1 MIAVNKI
8 KILLL
13 AALLACACQL
23 KAQIKTSKKMQ
34 TLITSGHTPVNGINM
49 YYEVYGKGDIPLIL
63 IHGGGST
70 IQTSFENIIPFLS
83 ANNKVIAIELQA
95 HGRTTDRDAPE
106 TFEQDADDVAG
117 LLKALKI
124 AKGNMMGFSN
134 GGTTTLQIAIRHPQL
149 VNKIIV
155 IAGSYRRDGFMDG
168 FFGFM
173 DHASIDNMPQQL
185 KDAFLKVTPDQARLQ
200 TMFEKD
206 KNRMIN
212 FKDINDSDIRGIKAP
227 ALFIVADKDVITI
240 DHTIKMSKL
249 VEGAG
254 LVVVPGIH
262 GSYIGEAGSIAPGNK
277 LPEATAIMINEFLNN

>member
-1 MIAVNKI
+1 MI
-8 KILLL
+8 KIINCLTILF
-13 AALLACACQL
+13 AAVTLTT
-23 KAQIKTSKKMQ
+23 AQAIAQTKHSKKMQ
-34 TLITSGHTPVNGINM
+34 TFITSGHTPVNGINM
-49 YYEVYGKGDIPLIL
+49 YYEVYGKGEIPLIL

-70 IQTSFENIIPFLS
+70 IQTSFENIIPFL
-83 ANNKVIAIELQA
+83 ATDHKVIAVELQA
-95 HGRTTDRDAPE
+95 HGRTTDRNAPE

-117 LLKALKI
+117 LLKALNIPKANI
-124 AKGNMMGFSN
+124 MGFSN
-134 GGTTTLQIAIRHPQL
+134 GGTTTLQIAIRHPEL

-155 IAGSYRRDGFMDG
+155 IAGSYRRDGFMEG

-206 KNRMIN
+206 KARMIN
-212 FKDINDSDIRGIKAP
+212 FKDINDSDIHAIKAP
-227 ALFIVADKDVITI
+227 ALFVVADKDVITI

-254 LVVVPGIH
+254 LIVVPGIH
-262 GSYIGEAGSIAPGNK
+262 GSYIGEAGSIAADSK
-277 LPEATAIMINEFLNN
+277 LPQATAIMINEFLSK

>member
-1 MIAVNKI
+1 
-8 KILLL
+8 
-13 AALLACACQL
+13 
-23 KAQIKTSKKMQ
+23 MQ
-34 TLITSGHTPVNGINM
+34 TLITSGHQPVNGINM
-49 YYEVYGKGDIPLIL
+49 YYEVYGKGEIPLIL

-70 IQTSFENIIPFLS
+70 IQTSFENIIPFL
-83 ANNKVIAIELQA
+83 AVNNKVIAVELQA

-117 LLKALKI
+117 LLKALNI
-124 AKGNMMGFSN
+124 AKANIMGFSN
-134 GGTTTLQIAIRHPQL
+134 GGTTTLQIAIRHPEL

-155 IAGSYRRDGFMDG
+155 TAGSYRRDGFMEG

-185 KDAFLKVTPDQARLQ
+185 KDAFLKVTPDPARLQ

-206 KNRMIN
+206 KARMIN
-212 FKDINDSDIRGIKAP
+212 FKDINDSDIRGIKAH

-262 GSYIGEAGSIAPGNK
+262 GSYIGEVGSIAPGNK